1 MPFHHEI
8 PTRVL
13 KHCTTCHLVFTSS
26 GVEVKQGE
34 CVEGLGLRSGH
45 LSYRLNSL
53 QRAPWGITLGI
64 TLGRI
69 MSVAKGNTRSLD
81 PIP

>member
-8 PTRVL
+8 PRVL
-13 KHCTTCHLVFTSS
+13 KHCATGHPFFAWC

-34 CVEGLGLRSGH
+34 CVEGLGLRLGH

-53 QRAPWGITLGI
+53 QRVLWGITLGI

-69 MSVAKGNTRSLD
+69 MRVAKGNTRSLD